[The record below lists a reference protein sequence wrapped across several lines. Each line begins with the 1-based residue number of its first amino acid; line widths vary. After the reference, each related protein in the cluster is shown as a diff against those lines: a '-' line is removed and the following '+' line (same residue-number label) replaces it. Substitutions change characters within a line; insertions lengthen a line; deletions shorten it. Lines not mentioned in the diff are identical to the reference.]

1 MATVLPLNHQYVLNH
16 CTSKLARSSS
26 DVRHNYNNLFDANDQ
41 RARIS
46 EPWRFPIVDSFGSLP
61 PGPEDQQL
69 NRVTF
74 VCPLGPDS
82 DPADLAVIGSF
93 HPLYQSISLEPV
105 LFLNESTGYYA
116 CTLLVPKGQVHTYRF
131 VINGAICNDFIN
143 PQSRKLTNGEIW
155 SLFYTDGAT
164 ELITFE
170 PWQARLL
177 ERLTDHIL
185 PFRTSEGEQFL
196 EFYYNYL
203 DRQAKDARFPYAYRF
218 DQSVGIVNFIDKLL
232 SKQERHHLV
241 SYTNCLQ
248 IIDRLLRTRNQYQE
262 PFEMPRDM
270 YSELYDQM
278 FSGNVPDWPYATY
291 GNPAFF
297 LELLR
302 RHAYTGA
309 FSHPKY
315 GGNAGAA
322 GWDFLA
328 GLAPFNWRQAVE
340 APLGTN
346 TDYRG

>member
-16 CTSKLARSSS
+16 CTSKLARSSVE
-26 DVRHNYNNLFDANDQ
+26 VRHNYNNQFDPSDQ

-61 PGPEDQQL
+61 PDPGNQQL
-69 NRVTF
+69 NRTTF
-74 VCPLGPDS
+74 VCPLAQDS
-82 DPADLAVIGSF
+82 DPSDVAVIGSF
-93 HPLYQSISLEPV
+93 HPLYQPVPLEPV
-105 LFLNESTGYYA
+105 LFLNEPTGYYA
-116 CTLLVPKGQVHTYRF
+116 CTLLLPKGQVHTYRF
-131 VINGAICNDFIN
+131 VINGAIRNDFIN
-143 PQSRKLTNGEIW
+143 PQARKLSNGETW

-177 ERLTDHIL
+177 DRLTNHIL

-196 EFYYNYL
+196 DYYYNYL
-203 DRQAKDARFPYAYRF
+203 DRLTKDSIFPYAYRF

-241 SYTNCLQ
+241 SYTICLQ
-248 IIDRLLRTRNQYQE
+248 IIDRLLRKRNQFQE

-328 GLAPFNWRQAVE
+328 GRAPFNWRQAVE

-346 TDYRG
+346 TDYHG